1 MKENKIYA
9 LYIEMSEMMD
19 KMPVG
24 LGGEGLEGMYHKEAM
39 GGNESMKPETM
50 MSGGKRRRRRKSAK
64 RKTAKKGGKRY
75 KRKTAKKG
83 GKRRKSGKKRH

>member
-1 MKENKIYA
+1 
-9 LYIEMSEMMD
+9 MMD
-19 KMPVG
+19 QLPKA
-24 LGGEGLEGMYHKEAM
+24 LGGKPEGMEGMEYENMGHKEAM
-39 GGNESMKPETM
+39 GHEGDMEEPENT